1 LHAYSYLSATDRA
14 WVEGEEVSQNKLGT
28 LDDGVFAE
36 IFREEPLISTN
47 PEPPP
52 ITSSSEPS
60 GEEPPI
66 RAPIIEPLK
75 DAGDPVTIIAEQAR
89 AALGA
94 LGLDTAIRLRW
105 AIRDIKAKRTKLAPI
120 DPNDLATLIDL
131 ELVEMRDGTPMLTC
145 TGNLAID

>member
-1 LHAYSYLSATDRA
+1 
-14 WVEGEEVSQNKLGT
+14 

-66 RAPIIEPLK
+66 RAAIIEPPK
-75 DAGDPVTIIAEQAR
+75 DVGDPVTIAEQAR

-105 AIRDIKAKRTKLAPI
+105 AIRDIKAKRTKLSPI
-120 DPNDLATLIDL
+120 DPNDLAALIDL
-131 ELVEMRDGTPMLTC
+131 DFVEMRDGTPMLTR

>member
-1 LHAYSYLSATDRA
+1 L
-14 WVEGEEVSQNKLGT
+14 VEGEEVSRDKLGT

-75 DAGDPVTIIAEQAR
+75 DAGDPVTIAEQSR

-105 AIRDIKAKRTKLAPI
+105 AMRDIKAKRTKLSPI